1 MKRDSRIDDYI
12 ARRAEFARPM
22 LAHLR
27 AKVAEYCPE
36 AEETIKWSAP
46 AWTYRGQLL
55 CSMAA
60 FKQHAAFGFWRGAE
74 VTGGGAGERD
84 AMGQFGR
91 MTGMADLPGDVE
103 IARLL
108 AKAAALIDS
117 GVKAPRLVKHPKPA
131 LETPADFR
139 AALDADPAAAKVF
152 EGFPPSYRR
161 DYLEWITEAKR
172 AETRARRIAQA
183 VEWIAEGKGRN
194 WKYQNC

>member
-12 ARRAEFARPM
+12 ASRAEFARPM
-22 LAHLR
+22 LVHLR
-27 AKVAEYCPE
+27 ARVAQYCPE
-36 AEETIKWSAP
+36 AEETIKWSSP

-60 FKQHAAFGFWRGAE
+60 FKQHAAFGFWRGVE

-91 MTGMADLPGDVE
+91 MARMADLPGDAE
-103 IARLL
+103 LARLL
-108 AKAAALIDS
+108 ARAAALIDS
-117 GVKAPRLVKHPKPA
+117 GVKAPRAVKHPKPA
-131 LETPADFR
+131 LEIPADFR
-139 AALDADPAAAKVF
+139 AALDADPAAAKIF
-152 EGFPPSYRR
+152 EAFPPSYRR
-161 DYLEWITEAKR
+161 DYLEWIIEAKR

-194 WKYQNC
+194 WKYQNG